1 MQITDWAAVAVGTN
15 WQAGKKYIY
24 TLDFSEGAG
33 KVDPEKEQPED
44 PTVDPFDPGE
54 DILGSPIKF
63 TVEVSE
69 WEDAGAQDITM

>member
-1 MQITDWAAVAVGTN
+1 MLRKSDAAKLRVT
-15 WQAGKKYIY
+15 
-24 TLDFSEGAG
+24 AG

>member
-1 MQITDWAAVAVGTN
+1 MIGPPWLSARTGRPR
-15 WQAGKKYIY
+15 KKYIY

-69 WEDAGAQDITM
+69 WEDAGAQDITTM

>member
-1 MQITDWAAVAVGTN
+1 MAINTN
-15 WQAGKKYIY
+15 WEAGKKYVY

-33 KVDPEKEQPED
+33 KVDPEKPD
-44 PTVDPFDPGE
+44 PADPNDPFNPGE